1 MERLLT
7 LAGTT
12 SLLAQSRTRGSAPI
26 DLEDRIPGYDTIQSF
41 LQTWFRLD
49 IGTILTIAA
58 AMGLVSACAQSLH
71 ATGLRL
77 YWWVIRFLTASI
89 SIAGKDRLNREVLN
103 WLGHHQLS
111 KKSTRILTAYS
122 EQVQTDAWS
131 YRRVQER
138 NDYQSEKR
146 VPVQYLP
153 TFGTTWFIFE
163 KRVFMVRRI
172 LTNSSQRSSDW
183 ASHTPDEY
191 SGAPEGDEP
200 LVVMCLGRSVV
211 PIQRFLQQCRDFS
224 DKQREAFVTV
234 RASKGQSFH
243 DDSWDTTILR
253 PLRPLETIHFDEK
266 IKADLLADI
275 KKYLEPRTRK
285 FYNSRGVPYRR
296 GYLLHGPPGT
306 GKTSLS
312 LALAGLFGLELY
324 LLHVP
329 SVANDTILEKLFTHL
344 PPRCIVLL
352 EDIDAVGIRRSGGP
366 GTARIDDGFAS
377 GDSSDDSDGD
387 EMTGKHGRMYPHREM
402 GCTLAGLLNILDGVA
417 SQEGRIVF
425 LTSNFAHKLD
435 KALTRPGRVDKTIY
449 LGPISP
455 ASAELMFL
463 RMYAADTEDVE
474 ADDDDKADNDEKAN
488 NDDKAAPQLT
498 EDETKQ
504 LAAEFRRHI
513 PVGLITP
520 AQLQEYLLNHR
531 DAPVRAVKDIKEWVG
546 QERQSKEQAARRE
559 QRMVE
564 KRKEKRRERKMVAA
578 LAKQVKAATAAKK
591 AMMLAAAA
599 RGEDLAKDS
608 DSDSEGLGC
617 RVRERESK
625 GKKVNGSNS
634 GVKGPVTNGN
644 GFKAAVANG
653 TRARKTAGADDYGS
667 ATNVTNG
674 TGAVMPVK
682 MVDDGSTGDSF
693 SSSIS
698 EDGRAVAGTRV
709 D

>member
-12 SLLAQSRTRGSAPI
+12 SLLAQSRTRGAAPV
-26 DLEDRIPGYDTIQSF
+26 DLEDRIPGYETIQSF

-122 EQVQTDAWS
+122 EKVQTDAWS

-211 PIQRFLQQCRDFS
+211 PIKRFLQQCRDFS

-253 PLRPLETIHFDEK
+253 PLRPIETIHFDEE

-275 KKYLEPRTRK
+275 KKYLDPGTRK
-285 FYNSRGVPYRR
+285 FYNKRGIPYRR

-329 SVANDTILEKLFTHL
+329 SVANDTTLEKLFTHL

-366 GTARIDDGFAS
+366 GTARIDDGFGS

-387 EMTGKHGRMYPHREM
+387 EMTRKQGRIYPHREM

-435 KALTRPGRVDKTIY
+435 KALTRPGRVDRKIY

-463 RMYAADTEDVE
+463 RMYAADDTEDVK
-474 ADDDDKADNDEKAN
+474 ADNDDKADNDIKISTDEKA
-488 NDDKAAPQLT
+488 ARQLT
-498 EDETKQ
+498 EDGTKQ

-513 PVGLITP
+513 PDGLITP
-520 AQLQEYLLNHR
+520 AQMQEYLLNHR
-531 DAPVRAVKDIKEWVG
+531 DAPVRAVKEIRDWVG
-546 QERQSKEQAARRE
+546 QERQSKEEAARRE
-559 QRMVE
+559 DRMSE
-564 KRKEKRRERKMVAA
+564 KRKEKKRERKMAAA

-599 RGEDLAKDS
+599 RGEDFTQES
-608 DSDSEGLGC
+608 GSDSEGLGC

-625 GKKVNGSNS
+625 GKKVNGSNGG

-644 GFKAAVANG
+644 GFKVAVANG
-653 TRARKTAGADDYGS
+653 TRARKTAVGDDYGS
-667 ATNVTNG
+667 AANG

-693 SSSIS
+693 LSSMS
-698 EDGRAVAGTRV
+698 EGGRVMAGTRV

>member
-12 SLLAQSRTRGSAPI
+12 SLLAQSRARGAAPVE
-26 DLEDRIPGYDTIQSF
+26 LEDRIPGYDTIQSF

-49 IGTILTIAA
+49 IGTVLTIAA

-253 PLRPLETIHFDEK
+253 PLRPLETIHFDED

-275 KKYLEPRTRK
+275 KNYLDPATRK
-285 FYNSRGVPYRR
+285 FYNRRGIPYRR

-366 GTARIDDGFAS
+366 GTARIDDGSAS

-387 EMTGKHGRMYPHREM
+387 DMHGKNGRLYAHRDM

-435 KALTRPGRVDKTIY
+435 KALTRPGRVDRTIY

-463 RMYAADTEDVE
+463 RMYAADMEDMK
-474 ADDDDKADNDEKAN
+474 ADDDKAAR
-488 NDDKAAPQLT
+488 QLA
-498 EDETKQ
+498 EDGTKQ

-513 PVGLITP
+513 PDGLITP
-520 AQLQEYLLNHR
+520 AQLQGYLLNHR
-531 DAPVRAVKDIKEWVG
+531 DAPVRAVKEIREWVG
-546 QERQSKEQAARRE
+546 QERQLKEDAARRE
-559 QRMVE
+559 QRAAE
-564 KRKEKRRERKMVAA
+564 KRKEKRRERK
-578 LAKQVKAATAAKK
+578 
-591 AMMLAAAA
+591 
-599 RGEDLAKDS
+599 
-608 DSDSEGLGC
+608 
-617 RVRERESK
+617 
-625 GKKVNGSNS
+625 
-634 GVKGPVTNGN
+634 
-644 GFKAAVANG
+644 
-653 TRARKTAGADDYGS
+653 
-667 ATNVTNG
+667 
-674 TGAVMPVK
+674 
-682 MVDDGSTGDSF
+682 
-693 SSSIS
+693 
-698 EDGRAVAGTRV
+698 
-709 D
+709 